1 MEETTEGGGGK
12 GFNCSKGSMINFTFC
27 PWRFPDYP
35 LSTRFSVGPGLL
47 IHSLEIASQSVTR
60 GEAPYQALGC
70 REKDPCGQLCTDL
83 EGSYPSVPIP
93 GWGNDSLLFV
103 PVSLQAYL
111 LASTDQ
117 HRPRTKFLVESFI
130 VCFVCA
136 PCLPRAP
143 RIVSFLT
150 LIVRTGSKRISFS
163 YIQIG
168 HQLDSLSLML

>member
-1 MEETTEGGGGK
+1 MGETTEGGRGK

-35 LSTRFSVGPGLL
+35 LSTRFSAGPGLL
-47 IHSLEIASQSVTR
+47 IHSLEIAGQSVGVKHHIR
-60 GEAPYQALGC
+60 LWEC

-83 EGSYPSVPIP
+83 QGSYPSVPIP

-143 RIVSFLT
+143 RFGRFLT
-150 LIVRTGSKRISFS
+150 LIVRTGNKRISFS
-163 YIQIG
+163 YFQIG
-168 HQLDSLSLML
+168 HQLDSLSSML